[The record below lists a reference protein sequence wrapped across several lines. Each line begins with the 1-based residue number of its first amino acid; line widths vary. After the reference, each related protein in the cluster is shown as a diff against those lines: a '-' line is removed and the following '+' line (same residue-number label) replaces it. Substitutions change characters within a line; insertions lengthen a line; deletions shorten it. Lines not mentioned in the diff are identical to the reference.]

1 MQAAVTSNG
10 LWLGPHHGEA
20 RAAYTRA
27 RRAGLTSLRALV
39 IGSVASFKDC
49 WAFRAK
55 LAAKHDCS
63 VRTVQRALTQARE
76 EGLIGVARSKCD
88 IVRGKKVFEKPP
100 HFDKPVPCGWS
111 HRWTI
116 GWGKAGAAVKQAVE
130 AARARWIVRHAVHLP
145 ERSHPT
151 LSVAAPEKKGPR
163 WKTTAD
169 GREYRNLSVEE
180 MQAELDAA
188 LARMP
193 DTPPPE

>member
-1 MQAAVTSNG
+1 MQAAVTPSG

-39 IGSVASFKDC
+39 VGSVASFKDC
-49 WAFRAK
+49 WAFRSK
-55 LAAKHDCS
+55 LASQVGCS

-88 IVRGKKVFEKPP
+88 IVNGKKVFEKAPILN
-100 HFDKPVPCGWS
+100 KPVPCGWS

-130 AARARWIVRHAVHLP
+130 AARARFIVRAAVHLP
-145 ERSHPT
+145 QRSHAT
-151 LSVAAPEKKGPR
+151 LSVASPEKTGPR
-163 WKTTAD
+163 WKTTQD
-169 GREYRNLSVEE
+169 GREWRHLTPEQV
-180 MQAELDAA
+180 QAELDAA